1 MDDKALEDLVK
12 RGKEITTGSPVK
24 LTHRTKNSS
33 LTIDQIDPT
42 AIRKT
47 RQGRKGEYV
56 GFYTYDTSGENEESS
71 KHLDAQYGEHKIDYV
86 IPAGSKVLDLTDES
100 KGLTSRINQKVAKFF
115 LSKGFDAVIGF
126 DYIGPVEW
134 VILRLAS
141 KGKDAEF
148 VEAQKGSKIK
158 ESILRD
164 FIKEALKNL

>member
-1 MDDKALEDLVK
+1 MDNDALENLVN
-12 RGKEITTGSPVK
+12 RGEAITLSSPIK

-42 AIRKT
+42 AIRST

-56 GFYTYDTSGENEESS
+56 GFYTYDISGEDEEKS
-71 KHLDAQYGEHKIDYV
+71 KHYDKQFGEHKIDYV
-86 IPAGSKVLDLTDES
+86 LPAGSSVLDLTGES
-100 KGLTSRINQKVAKFF
+100 KGLTSRINQKVAKFL

-141 KGKDAEF
+141 SGKDAEF
-148 VEAQKGSKIK
+148 VEPKIK
-158 ESILRD
+158 EGVLRG
-164 FIKEALKNL
+164 FINEALKSL